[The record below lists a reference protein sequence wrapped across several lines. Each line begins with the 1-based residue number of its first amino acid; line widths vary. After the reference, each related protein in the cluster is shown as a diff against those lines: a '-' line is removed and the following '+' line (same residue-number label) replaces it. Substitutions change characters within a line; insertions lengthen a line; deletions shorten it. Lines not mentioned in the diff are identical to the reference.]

1 MPPVVI
7 GAAVSAG
14 VGAALGGAFTTLFVQ
29 NLALGLLSK
38 ALAPKPPSAGGLQ
51 ATDNTQSVKSPIA
64 SRKMVYGR
72 TRVGGS
78 IVYLEST
85 GTDNKY
91 LHLVL
96 AVAAHEIDGFEKVY
110 FDDELVWDSG
120 TYQSDWASYARL
132 NFADGSQVAADAD
145 LIAESAHWTS
155 AHILN
160 DTAYIYAR
168 LTFNRDKYA
177 NGVPNISAVVRGKKV
192 YDPRDTTTAWSQNP
206 ALCIRDYLLDTKYG
220 MAVDSTELN
229 GASWIAA
236 ANLCD
241 ELVTTSTGTQSR
253 YLLDGVVDTA
263 GSRRSI
269 IEAMLTSLGGSLIY
283 SGGEFYLEGSAYRTP
298 TVTIDES
305 MIVDSMTIQT
315 KRSSRDLFNGVKGV
329 FSSVD
334 DNYVLTDYPAIIS
347 STYAVEDGAPS
358 YIDIDLPYT
367 TDVLMAERIAKLSL
381 LRSRQQITVG
391 LRCNLSA
398 LSLRAGDTVM
408 LDNTRMGWSGK
419 VFEVTNLSFEAGS
432 NGELSVALNLIETS
446 SAVYDWTT
454 GDEIDFIAGQ
464 PTTLASPFSV
474 AAPTALSVV
483 NDPII
488 SDDGTARPAFNITF
502 TNNDAFASMY
512 EVQYSY
518 GGGAYKSFLT
528 SETNY
533 RLEDVVVGQEYTI
546 RVRAINR
553 VGARSAFASTTETG
567 TGDAGAPS
575 APTGLTATGGFNSIS
590 LEWTNPTDADLDV
603 IEIWE
608 STSSVQGN
616 AVKIATT
623 KASSYTRGGLSDG
636 VERWYWVKALDYSGN
651 VSGFN
656 DPTGANATTLI
667 PFTEGDVVGNIEVVS
682 TLTAGLGSADEGK
695 VEFLTT
701 DEKIYRWTWD
711 TVGGT
716 GAWVT
721 GVSID
726 DVDGSITANRLSVS
740 TLSSITANVGTL
752 TAGKLQDDPTTPT
765 FIIDLDNKYIY
776 IE

>member
-1 MPPVVI
+1 MPPVAI
-7 GAAVSAG
+7 GAAVTAG

-51 ATDNTQSVKSPIA
+51 ATDNTQSVRSPIA

-85 GTDNKY
+85 GSDNKY

-96 AVAAHEIDGFEKVY
+96 AVAAHEIDGFEQVY

-120 TYQSDWASYARL
+120 TYQGNWASYARL
-132 NFADGSQVAADAD
+132 NFADGSQTTADTD
-145 LIAESAHWTS
+145 LVAESAHWTS
-155 AHILN
+155 AHVLN

-177 NGVPNISAVVRGKKV
+177 NGVPNISAVIRGKKV

-229 GASWIAA
+229 SSSWIAA

-347 STYAVEDGAPS
+347 SSYAVEDGAPS

-408 LDNTRMGWSGK
+408 LDNARMGWSGK

-474 AAPTALSVV
+474 AAPTSLSVV

-502 TNNDAFASMY
+502 TNNDAFAAMY
-512 EVQYSY
+512 EVQYAY

-590 LEWTNPTDADLDV
+590 LEWTNPSDSDLDV

-608 STSSVQGN
+608 STSSVQAN

-656 DPTGANATTLI
+656 SATGSNATTLI
-667 PFTEGDVVGNIEVVS
+667 PVTSDDIIGTIETVDS
-682 TLTAGLGSADEGK
+682 LTTGLTLSDHGK

-701 DEKIYRWTWD
+701 DEKLYRWTWD
-711 TVGGT
+711 TGTGT

-726 DVDGSITANRLSVS
+726 DVEGSITANRLDVT
-740 TLSSITANVGTL
+740 TLSSITANIGTL